1 MAHRVHHCAP
11 RQRVIFPPPALFNF
25 IFSRLLRIPL
35 IAFGVVSIVFFIFK
49 AVPGDEAQMMAGAT
63 ASQVDIELLRAR
75 LGLDQPLL
83 AQYATRMSGLLTGD
97 LGYSSTFR
105 GNPLPHILSRLPATL
120 ALTTAAILVTIA
132 IGIPAGVLAAVRR
145 GGWID
150 SVLSLLVVG
159 LLAIPNFWL
168 GMMLMILLSVEWRLL
183 PSFGFTSWASLVM
196 PTMALSARL
205 IALVARMTR
214 GVAIDELGKD
224 YIRTARAKGV
234 SESAIVSHH
243 LLRNAMIPTVTIIGL
258 ETGYLLGGSVVVER
272 IFAWPGIG
280 DLMVNAIGAR
290 DFTLVQGITVVF
302 VAGFLLVNLIVELLY
317 LALNPRLRHA

>member
-1 MAHRVHHCAP
+1 M
-11 RQRVIFPPPALFNF
+11 
-25 IFSRLLRIPL
+25 PL
-35 IAFGVVSIVFFIFK
+35 IAFGVVTIVFFIFK

-63 ASQVDIELLRAR
+63 ASQVDIDLLRTR

-83 AQYATRMSGLLTGD
+83 TQYGSRMLGLLHGD

-120 ALTTAAILVTIA
+120 ALAASAILVTIVL
-132 IGIPAGVLAAVRR
+132 GIPAGVLAAVRQR
-145 GGWID
+145 SWVD
-150 SVLSLLVVG
+150 YSLSLLVVG

-168 GMMLMILLSVEWRLL
+168 GMMLVIVLSVEWRIL
-183 PSFGFTSWASLVM
+183 PSFGFTGWASLVM

-205 IALVARMTR
+205 VALVTRMTR
-214 GVAIDELGKD
+214 GVVIDELGKD

-234 SESAIVSHH
+234 AEFSVVSHH
-243 LLRNAMIPTVTIIGL
+243 LLRNAMIPTLTIIGL

-280 DLMVNAIGAR
+280 DLLVNAIGAR
-290 DFTLVQGITVVF
+290 DFTLVQGITVIF
-302 VAGFLLVNLIVELLY
+302 VVGFLLVNLSVEMLY